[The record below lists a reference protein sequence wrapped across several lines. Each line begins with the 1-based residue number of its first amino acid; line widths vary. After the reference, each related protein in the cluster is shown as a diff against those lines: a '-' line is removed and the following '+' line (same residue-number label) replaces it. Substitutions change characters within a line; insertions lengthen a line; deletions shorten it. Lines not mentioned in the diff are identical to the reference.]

1 MKNLLIATTALVA
14 TAGVAS
20 ADVTFS
26 GAANFGVI
34 NTGGTA
40 AVAAKAATATTV
52 EVVAADAVPAGDT
65 VMYNNVS
72 VTAAMSGET
81 DGGLTFGASLTMRSG
96 DDVDLDVGDIT
107 NAGALSA
114 TSLGNI
120 YVSGDFGKL
129 TFDDGGIDNAH
140 NDDYSHDV
148 MYEGTFGA
156 LSVTVTAD
164 IDGADQRT
172 DAAIDL
178 DAAVN
183 ALLDDD
189 DAAFDAAV
197 TDQGN
202 SAVDG
207 NDYSIKLSY
216 SANGLTLTGATDD
229 GGEYDVTAA
238 YAIND
243 MLTASV
249 NFDSN
254 GGTVAGD
261 DETIVKVA
269 YANDGITAALSIK
282 DGVVGNEWAVALGYA
297 ANGLAVNLAVDDG
310 GSEDLSASYDLG
322 GGMSVLA
329 GANEGAA
336 GDRAWFIGSKM
347 SF

>member
-14 TAGVAS
+14 TAGVAA
-20 ADVTFS
+20 ADVSLS

-34 NTGGTA
+34 NTGGA
-40 AVAAKAATATTV
+40 A
-52 EVVAADAVPAGDT
+52 DT

-107 NAGALSA
+107 IADAALSA

-129 TFDDGGIDNAH
+129 TFDANGIDNAH
-140 NDDYSHDV
+140 NDDFSHDV
-148 MYEGTFGA
+148 MYTGTFGA
-156 LSVTVTAD
+156 LAVTATANVEGGVTAD
-164 IDGADQRT
+164 GE
-172 DAAIDL
+172 
-178 DAAVN
+178 
-183 ALLDDD
+183 
-189 DAAFDAAV
+189 
-197 TDQGN
+197 
-202 SAVDG
+202 
-207 NDYSIKLSY
+207 DYSLKLVY
-216 SANGLTLTGATDD
+216 AANGLTLTGATDD

-297 ANGLAVNLAVDDG
+297 ANGMAVNLAVDDG

-336 GDRAWFIGSKM
+336 GDRAFFIGSKM

>member
-14 TAGVAS
+14 TAGVAA
-20 ADVTFS
+20 ADVSLS

-34 NTGGTA
+34 NAGGA
-40 AVAAKAATATTV
+40 A
-52 EVVAADAVPAGDT
+52 DT

-107 NAGALSA
+107 IADAALSA

-129 TFDDGGIDNAH
+129 TFDANGIDNAH
-140 NDDYSHDV
+140 NDDFSHDV
-148 MYEGTFGA
+148 MYTGTFGA
-156 LSVTVTAD
+156 LAVTATANVEGGVTAD
-164 IDGADQRT
+164 GE
-172 DAAIDL
+172 
-178 DAAVN
+178 
-183 ALLDDD
+183 
-189 DAAFDAAV
+189 
-197 TDQGN
+197 
-202 SAVDG
+202 
-207 NDYSIKLSY
+207 DYSLKLVY
-216 SANGLTLTGATDD
+216 TANGLTLTGATDD

-282 DGVVGNEWAVALGYA
+282 DGVVGNEWAFALGYA
-297 ANGLAVNLAVDDG
+297 ANGMAVNLAVDDG

-329 GANEGAA
+329 GANEGDA
-336 GDRAWFIGSKM
+336 GRAWFIGSKM
-347 SF
+347 TF

>member
-14 TAGVAS
+14 TAGVAA
-20 ADVTFS
+20 ADVSLS

-34 NTGGTA
+34 NTGGA
-40 AVAAKAATATTV
+40 A
-52 EVVAADAVPAGDT
+52 DT

-72 VTAAMSGET
+72 ATAAMSGET

-107 NAGALSA
+107 IAADALSA

-129 TFDDGGIDNAH
+129 TFDANGIDNAH
-140 NDDYSHDV
+140 NDDFSHDV
-148 MYEGTFGA
+148 MYTGTFGA
-156 LSVTVTAD
+156 LAVTATANIEGGVTAD
-164 IDGADQRT
+164 GE
-172 DAAIDL
+172 
-178 DAAVN
+178 
-183 ALLDDD
+183 
-189 DAAFDAAV
+189 
-197 TDQGN
+197 
-202 SAVDG
+202 
-207 NDYSIKLSY
+207 DYSLKLVY
-216 SANGLTLTGATDD
+216 EANGLTLTAATDD
-229 GGEYDVTAA
+229 GGEDDVTAA

-269 YANDGITAALSIK
+269 YANEGITAALSIK

>member
-14 TAGVAS
+14 TAGFAA

-40 AVAAKAATATTV
+40 AVAAVAATATTNA
-52 EVVAADAVPAGDT
+52 VVAANAVPAGDT

-81 DGGLTFGASLTMRSG
+81 DGGLTFGSSLTFRSG

-107 NAGALSA
+107 NAGALGA

-129 TFDDGGIDNAH
+129 TFDNGGIDNAH

-156 LSVTVTAD
+156 VSVTVTAD
-164 IDGADQRT
+164 IDGADQGT
-172 DAAIDL
+172 
-178 DAAVN
+178 AAV
-183 ALLDDD
+183 
-189 DAAFDAAV
+189 AAAAAV
-197 TDQGN
+197 ADAGGVQGTN
-202 SAVDG
+202 AVAAVFAEPAVDG
-207 NDYSIKLSY
+207 NDYSIKISY
-216 SANGLTLTGATDD
+216 STNGLTLNGATDD

-254 GGTVAGD
+254 GGTVASD

-269 YANDGITAALSIK
+269 YANDGVTAALSIK

-297 ANGLAVNLAVDDG
+297 ANGMAVNLAVDDG
-310 GSEDLSASYDLG
+310 GSEDLSGSYDLG

-329 GANEGAA
+329 GVNEGA
-336 GDRAWFIGSKM
+336 RSEEHT
-347 SF
+347 SELQSP

>member
-14 TAGVAS
+14 TAGFAA
-20 ADVTFS
+20 ADVSLS
-26 GAANFGVI
+26 GAANFGAI
-34 NTGGTA
+34 NTGGA
-40 AVAAKAATATTV
+40 A
-52 EVVAADAVPAGDT
+52 DT

-107 NAGALSA
+107 IADAALSA

-129 TFDDGGIDNAH
+129 TFDANGIDNAH
-140 NDDYSHDV
+140 NDDFSHDV
-148 MYEGTFGA
+148 MYTGTFGA
-156 LSVTVTAD
+156 LAVTATANVEGGVTAD
-164 IDGADQRT
+164 GE
-172 DAAIDL
+172 
-178 DAAVN
+178 
-183 ALLDDD
+183 
-189 DAAFDAAV
+189 
-197 TDQGN
+197 
-202 SAVDG
+202 
-207 NDYSIKLSY
+207 DYSLKLVY
-216 SANGLTLTGATDD
+216 AANGLTLTGATDD

-297 ANGLAVNLAVDDG
+297 ANGMAVNLAVDDG

>member
-14 TAGVAS
+14 TAGVAA
-20 ADVTFS
+20 ADVSLS
-26 GAANFGVI
+26 GAANVGVI
-34 NTGGTA
+34 NAGGA
-40 AVAAKAATATTV
+40 ASN
-52 EVVAADAVPAGDT
+52 

-107 NAGALSA
+107 IAAAALSG

-129 TFDDGGIDNAH
+129 TFDANGIDNAH
-140 NDDYSHDV
+140 NDAFSHDV
-148 MYEGTFGA
+148 MYTGTFGA
-156 LSVTVTAD
+156 VAVTATANIEDGVTAD
-164 IDGADQRT
+164 GEDFSLKVVYA
-172 DAAIDL
+172 
-178 DAAVN
+178 
-183 ALLDDD
+183 
-189 DAAFDAAV
+189 
-197 TDQGN
+197 
-202 SAVDG
+202 
-207 NDYSIKLSY
+207 
-216 SANGLTLTGATDD
+216 ANGLTLTGATDD

-254 GGTVAGD
+254 GGTVAGS
-261 DETIVKVA
+261 DETIVKAA

-297 ANGLAVNLAVDDG
+297 ANGMAVNLAVDDG

-336 GDRAWFIGSKM
+336 GDRAFFIGSKM
-347 SF
+347 TF

>member
-1 MKNLLIATTALVA
+1 MVA

-40 AVAAKAATATTV
+40 AVAAVTAV
-52 EVVAADAVPAGDT
+52 AGEVTGVAAADAVPAGDT

-72 VTAAMSGET
+72 LTAAMSGET
-81 DGGLTFGASLTMRSG
+81 DAGLTFGASLTMRSG

-107 NAGALSA
+107 IAAAALSA

-129 TFDDGGIDNAH
+129 TFDNGGIDNAH

-156 LSVTVTAD
+156 LAVTVTAD
-164 IDGADQRT
+164 VDGDDQRS
-172 DAAIDL
+172 AAAVDL
-178 DAAVN
+178 DAAIN
-183 ALLDDD
+183 ALLDG
-189 DAAFDAAV
+189 AAV
-197 TDQGN
+197 TDAEFTDAFTAQGDT
-202 SAVDG
+202 AVEG
-207 NDYSIKLSY
+207 NDYSIKLVY
-216 SANGLTLTGATDD
+216 TANGVTLTGATDD
-229 GGEYDVTAA
+229 SGEYDLTAA

-269 YANDGITAALSIK
+269 YANEGVTAALSIK

>member
-14 TAGVAS
+14 TAGVAA
-20 ADVTFS
+20 ADVSLS

-34 NTGGTA
+34 NTGGA
-40 AVAAKAATATTV
+40 A
-52 EVVAADAVPAGDT
+52 DT

-107 NAGALSA
+107 IAAAALSA

-129 TFDDGGIDNAH
+129 TFDANGIDNAH
-140 NDDYSHDV
+140 NDDFSHDV
-148 MYEGTFGA
+148 MYTGTFGA
-156 LSVTVTAD
+156 LAVTATANIEGGVTAD
-164 IDGADQRT
+164 GE
-172 DAAIDL
+172 
-178 DAAVN
+178 
-183 ALLDDD
+183 
-189 DAAFDAAV
+189 
-197 TDQGN
+197 
-202 SAVDG
+202 
-207 NDYSIKLSY
+207 DYSLKLVY
-216 SANGLTLTGATDD
+216 AANGLTLTAATDD

>member
-14 TAGVAS
+14 TAGVAA
-20 ADVTFS
+20 ADVSLS

-34 NTGGTA
+34 NTGGA
-40 AVAAKAATATTV
+40 A
-52 EVVAADAVPAGDT
+52 DT

-107 NAGALSA
+107 IAAAALSA

-129 TFDDGGIDNAH
+129 TFDANGIDNAH
-140 NDDYSHDV
+140 NDDFSHDV
-148 MYEGTFGA
+148 MYTGTFGA
-156 LSVTVTAD
+156 LSVTATANIEGGVTAD
-164 IDGADQRT
+164 GE
-172 DAAIDL
+172 
-178 DAAVN
+178 
-183 ALLDDD
+183 
-189 DAAFDAAV
+189 
-197 TDQGN
+197 
-202 SAVDG
+202 
-207 NDYSIKLSY
+207 DYSLKLVY
-216 SANGLTLTGATDD
+216 AANGLTLTGATDD

-297 ANGLAVNLAVDDG
+297 ANGMAVNLAVDDG

-329 GANEGAA
+329 GANEGDA
-336 GDRAWFIGSKM
+336 GRAWFIGSKM
-347 SF
+347 TF

>member
-14 TAGVAS
+14 TAGVAA
-20 ADVTFS
+20 ADVSLS

-34 NTGGTA
+34 NAGGTA
-40 AVAAKAATATTV
+40 
-52 EVVAADAVPAGDT
+52 DT

-107 NAGALSA
+107 IAADALSA

-129 TFDDGGIDNAH
+129 TFDANGIDNAH
-140 NDDYSHDV
+140 NDDFSHDV
-148 MYEGTFGA
+148 MYTGTFGA
-156 LSVTVTAD
+156 LSVTATANIEGGVTAD
-164 IDGADQRT
+164 GE
-172 DAAIDL
+172 
-178 DAAVN
+178 
-183 ALLDDD
+183 
-189 DAAFDAAV
+189 
-197 TDQGN
+197 
-202 SAVDG
+202 
-207 NDYSIKLSY
+207 DYSLKLVY
-216 SANGLTLTGATDD
+216 AANGLTLTAATDD

-238 YAIND
+238 YVIND

-269 YANDGITAALSIK
+269 YANEGITAALSIK

-297 ANGLAVNLAVDDG
+297 ANGMAVNLAVDDG

-336 GDRAWFIGSKM
+336 GDRAFFIGSKM
-347 SF
+347 TF

>member
-14 TAGVAS
+14 TAGVAA
-20 ADVTFS
+20 ADVSLS

-34 NTGGTA
+34 NTGGA
-40 AVAAKAATATTV
+40 A
-52 EVVAADAVPAGDT
+52 DT

-107 NAGALSA
+107 IAAAALSA

-129 TFDDGGIDNAH
+129 TFDANGIDNAH
-140 NDDYSHDV
+140 NDDFSHDV
-148 MYEGTFGA
+148 MYTGTFGA
-156 LSVTVTAD
+156 LAVTATANVEGGVTAD
-164 IDGADQRT
+164 GE
-172 DAAIDL
+172 
-178 DAAVN
+178 
-183 ALLDDD
+183 
-189 DAAFDAAV
+189 
-197 TDQGN
+197 
-202 SAVDG
+202 
-207 NDYSIKLSY
+207 DYSLKLVY
-216 SANGLTLTGATDD
+216 TANGLTLTGATDD

-297 ANGLAVNLAVDDG
+297 ANGMAVNLAVDDG

-336 GDRAWFIGSKM
+336 GRAWFIGSKM
-347 SF
+347 TF

>member
-14 TAGVAS
+14 TAGVAA
-20 ADVTFS
+20 ADVSLS
-26 GAANFGVI
+26 GAANVGVI
-34 NTGGTA
+34 NAGGA
-40 AVAAKAATATTV
+40 ASN
-52 EVVAADAVPAGDT
+52 

-107 NAGALSA
+107 IAAAALSA

-129 TFDDGGIDNAH
+129 TFDANGIDNAH
-140 NDDYSHDV
+140 NDDFSHDV
-148 MYEGTFGA
+148 MYTGTFGA
-156 LSVTVTAD
+156 LSVTATANIEGGVTAD
-164 IDGADQRT
+164 GE
-172 DAAIDL
+172 
-178 DAAVN
+178 
-183 ALLDDD
+183 
-189 DAAFDAAV
+189 
-197 TDQGN
+197 
-202 SAVDG
+202 
-207 NDYSIKLSY
+207 DYSLKLVY
-216 SANGLTLTGATDD
+216 AANGLTLTGATDD
-229 GGEYDVTAA
+229 GGEYDLTAA

-297 ANGLAVNLAVDDG
+297 ANGMAVNLAVDDG

-336 GDRAWFIGSKM
+336 GDRAFFIGSKM